1 MDDPQDPTAETP
13 AADAGAPP
21 GDGEA
26 DPTEPVAATAPA
38 GNDAGGGDDSP
49 GGATDEGGGTA
60 DAGGLRLPGSLT
72 TVGLA
77 AVAIFAL
84 SAIAGALV
92 GAFAIA
98 NSDDD
103 VALVRDD
110 APAWGDGPGGPGF
123 EGPGGQRGGGPG
135 FGPGG
140 PGGPG
145 FGVPGGPGFGRP
157 GGGPGVLFDD
167 QLEVAAEVLG
177 VDEAGLREQLA
188 DGSTLAEVA
197 EDEGVDPDEV
207 VDALVESAT
216 ERVEEAVD
224 DGVLDEEQA
233 DRILDDLPSRVDDL
247 VHDGTRFGTHGPD
260 GEGDGDDDD
269 GG

>member
-13 AADAGAPP
+13 AADAGATA
-21 GDGEA
+21 GDGGA

-38 GNDAGGGDDSP
+38 GNDADGGDGGPGRTDGGAAPAP
-49 GGATDEGGGTA
+49 GG
-60 DAGGLRLPGSLT
+60 GGLRLPGSVT
-72 TVGLA
+72 TVGLV

-84 SAIAGALV
+84 SAAAGALV

-98 NSDDD
+98 NSDDE
-103 VALVRDD
+103 VALVRDEV
-110 APAWGDGPGGPGF
+110 PARGDGPGGQRGSGPGGGPGGPGFGGPGGGPGGPGF
-123 EGPGGQRGGGPG
+123 EGPG
-135 FGPGG
+135 FEGPGG
-140 PGGPG
+140 G
-145 FGVPGGPGFGRP
+145 P

-177 VDEAGLREQLA
+177 VEEADLREQLA
-188 DGSTLAEVA
+188 GGATLAEVA

-224 DGVLDEEQA
+224 DGAIDEEQA
-233 DRILDDLPSRVDDL
+233 DRILDDLPARVDDL
-247 VHDGTRFGTHGPD
+247 VHDGTRFGTHGGAGEGGD
-260 GEGDGDDDD
+260 GEG
-269 GG
+269 

>member
-13 AADAGAPP
+13 AADAGATA
-21 GDGEA
+21 GDGGA

-38 GNDAGGGDDSP
+38 GNDADGGDGGPGRTD
-49 GGATDEGGGTA
+49 GGAAPATGG
-60 DAGGLRLPGSLT
+60 GGLRLPGSVT
-72 TVGLA
+72 TVGLV

-84 SAIAGALV
+84 SAVAGALV

-98 NSDDD
+98 NSDDE
-103 VALVRDD
+103 VALVRDEV
-110 APAWGDGPGGPGF
+110 PARGDGPGGRGFDGPGGERGGGPGGPGF
-123 EGPGGQRGGGPG
+123 D
-135 FGPGG
+135 PGG

-145 FGVPGGPGFGRP
+145 FGGPGFDGP

-177 VDEAGLREQLA
+177 VDEADLREQLA
-188 DGSTLAEVA
+188 DGATLAEVA

-224 DGVLDEEQA
+224 DGAIDEEQA
-233 DRILDDLPSRVDDL
+233 DRILDDLPARVDDL
-247 VHDGTRFGTHGPD
+247 VHDGTRFGTHGGAGDGEDGD
-260 GEGDGDDDD
+260 GEG
-269 GG
+269 